1 MQKTN
6 WFSII
11 LDDVFIIYEICDDI
25 LGYSFGSPLPLKL
38 GYTHTHRHSGRLLSH
53 KKMKYCHFSS
63 MDGPREYHTKLNKSE
78 KDKYY
83 MIPLTCGI

>member
-11 LDDVFIIYEICDDI
+11 LNDIFIIYVICDDI

-38 GYTHTHRHSGRLLSH
+38 GYTHTHTHTLEHYSAIKKWNTAILAAWMDLENIILSEV
-53 KKMKYCHFSS
+53 S
-63 MDGPREYHTKLNKSE
+63 
-78 KDKYY
+78 
-83 MIPLTCGI
+83 